1 MHYARII
8 ECFYRFIWSSLSL
21 ANVISGECRRQA
33 ESEVTIN
40 FNVTECDAR
49 VSNVYVEA
57 RAHFLFVAY
66 RKYPQTAPRY
76 TGQP

>member
-40 FNVTECDAR
+40 FNAAECDVHASI
-49 VSNVYVEA
+49 VCAEA
-57 RAHFLFVAY
+57 QVRFWSGSCRTCPLN
-66 RKYPQTAPRY
+66 APRHS
-76 TGQP
+76 